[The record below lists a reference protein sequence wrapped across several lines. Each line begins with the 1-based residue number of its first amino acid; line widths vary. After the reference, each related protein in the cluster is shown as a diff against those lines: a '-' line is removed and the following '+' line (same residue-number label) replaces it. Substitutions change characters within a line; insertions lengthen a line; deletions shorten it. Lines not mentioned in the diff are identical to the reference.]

1 MTRKQFSGIGLL
13 LFGSV
18 LSALSLPAALGLD
31 RRPTAPR
38 PQPNPQPP
46 FARTA
51 RTILFMLPSSFRRA
65 WFRAHGEGPV
75 GYTRLCARS
84 RPLTP

>member
-38 PQPNPQPP
+38 PQPP

-51 RTILFMLPSSFRRA
+51 RTISFMLPSSFRRA